1 MTNKKVVYLNVVILF
16 VVLYALDF
24 ALTFIVKLEDRQLVQ
39 YQMMG
44 GIIGVYLYLLGS
56 IFYLKKHTEFN
67 EEKQQLMWMAIPV
80 VVSGLYSLWYI
91 TLPLAHYGIYQM
103 VSYSIWIVFA
113 ILFAILN
120 IKKKIVTNVRADLFL
135 TIIFAIMFLDDALKG
150 VFSPTLNE
158 NIIIV
163 YVVIGLLLALVG
175 YLFLQRVKV
184 SKDTK

>member
-16 VVLYALDF
+16 IVLYALDF
-24 ALTFIVKLEDRQLVQ
+24 ALTFIVKLQDRQLVQ

-44 GIIGVYLYLLGS
+44 GQLGVYIYLLGS
-56 IFYLKKHTEFN
+56 IFYLRNHTDFN
-67 EEKQQLMWMAIPV
+67 YEKQQLMYVGIPV
-80 VVSGLYSLWYI
+80 VVSGLYSIWYM
-91 TLPLAHYGIYQM
+91 TLPLAHAGIYQM
-103 VSYSIWIVFA
+103 VNYSIWIVFA

-120 IKKKIVTNVRADLFL
+120 IQKKLTTNVRADLFL

-150 VFSPTLNE
+150 LFSPTLNE